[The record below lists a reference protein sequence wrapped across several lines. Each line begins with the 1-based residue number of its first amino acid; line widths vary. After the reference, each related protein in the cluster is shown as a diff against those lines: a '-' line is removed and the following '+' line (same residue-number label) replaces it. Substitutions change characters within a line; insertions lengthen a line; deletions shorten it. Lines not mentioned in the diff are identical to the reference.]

1 MEGSSLPTGGK
12 GTHCVL
18 SGHRGLPSSKLFTD
32 IDKLEEGDL
41 FILSVL
47 DRTLTYEVDQI
58 LTVDPYDMDALAI
71 DPDEDYCTLVTCTPY
86 GINTHRLLVRGHR
99 VANRVVAE
107 NEDFEISPVLVA
119 GIVAG
124 VAALAIGIALRA
136 RARGKK

>member
-1 MEGSSLPTGGK
+1 
-12 GTHCVL
+12 
-18 SGHRGLPSSKLFTD
+18 
-32 IDKLEEGDL
+32 
-41 FILSVL
+41 
-47 DRTLTYEVDQI
+47 
-58 LTVDPYDMDALAI
+58 MDALAI

-107 NEDFEISPVLVA
+107 NEDFEINPVLVA